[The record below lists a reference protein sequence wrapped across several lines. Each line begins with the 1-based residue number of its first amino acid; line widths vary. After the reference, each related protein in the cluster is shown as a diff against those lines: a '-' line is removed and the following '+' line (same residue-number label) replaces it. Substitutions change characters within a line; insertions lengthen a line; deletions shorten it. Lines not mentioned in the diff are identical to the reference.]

1 MIFKC
6 ACCNPAKYYTEER
19 NLYRHERKYNENF
32 IEPKLKL
39 KLEYEADP
47 KKCLQ
52 CETIISFE
60 DRLADRVKKFCNH
73 SCAAT
78 YTNSGRIIKP
88 EKNRN
93 CLYCDVKLKQSSEK
107 YCSHKCNKLYNYKKY
122 INEWLS
128 GNQNGI
134 KGLDQLKSY
143 IRRYLLEQANHKCT
157 ECGWDKIHP
166 VTKRVPLTIDHID
179 GNSTNNNPNNLKV
192 LCPNCHSLTPTFGN
206 LNKGNGREQRRLYR
220 QTMKKNGRNVA

>member
-6 ACCNPAKYYTEER
+6 ACCNPAKSYTEER
-19 NLYRHERKYNENF
+19 NLYRHERKYNESF
-32 IEPKLKL
+32 IEPKLRL

-52 CETIISFE
+52 CGTIISFKDIVE
-60 DRLADRVKKFCNH
+60 DRNKKFCNH

-93 CLYCDVKLKQSSEK
+93 CLYCDGKLKLSSKK
-107 YCSHKCNKLYNYKKY
+107 YCSKICQTTHKSNLMIEKC
-122 INEWLS
+122 IS
-128 GNQNGI
+128 GNSGST
-134 KGLDQLKSY
+134 DVPTAV
-143 IRRYLLEQANHKCT
+143 RRYLLEQANHKCT

-166 VTKRVPLTIDHID
+166 VTKRVPLTIDHTD
-179 GNSTNNNPNNLKV
+179 GDSTNNNLSNLKV
-192 LCPNCHSLTPTFGN
+192 LCPNCHSLTPTFGA
-206 LNKGNGREQRRLYR
+206 LNVGKGREQRRLYR